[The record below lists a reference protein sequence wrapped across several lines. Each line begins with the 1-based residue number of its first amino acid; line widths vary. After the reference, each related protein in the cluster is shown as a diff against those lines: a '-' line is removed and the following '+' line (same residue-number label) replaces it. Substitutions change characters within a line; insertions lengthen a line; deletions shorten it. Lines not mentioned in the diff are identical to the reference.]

1 MNPLNPLAAQALKSL
16 FNTNGPKSP
25 EQKALEADLA
35 QMISPLLSRIQ
46 TLERR
51 VAALERVADPDAPR
65 AERADD
71 I

>member
-16 FNTNGPKSP
+16 LDKNGPKSP
-25 EQKALEADLA
+25 EQKAVEADLL
-35 QMISPLLSRIQ
+35 QLISPLVNRIQ
-46 TLERR
+46 SLERR

-65 AERADD
+65 AERAED